1 MKKIALL
8 LLLAAS
14 FSMPAFAAD
23 GAESIKLISYN
34 LRNSHGKDGDN
45 VWMKRRHATPE
56 MIRREAPDV
65 FGVQEGLIDQLHYI
79 DAECPQYARVGVG
92 RDDGAEKGEFM
103 AVYYLRDRFE
113 LLDSGTFWLSETPD
127 KVSRGWDGACNRT
140 VTWVE
145 LKDRKSGKE
154 FFYFNTHLDHKGKA
168 AREEG
173 VKLLIEKIH
182 EIAGK
187 KAPAIVGG
195 DFNTPVDSPIFKPL
209 TFKWSP
215 ARAKAATTDH
225 KGTFS
230 RFGSAPTPS
239 SSATST
245 TAASSKCQL
254 FATLDGNYGR
264 LHFGPLPIHRDGLHT
279 LKHEKS
285 RSANSGF
292 FHRHT
297 PATPYPFRLR
307 RTTTDTAATISRMPA
322 APFAVK
328 GSAKTQTPITTAVSG
343 SMAPKIEVSVGPMLL
358 TACTSAM
365 FETAVAGDGHTEDIE
380 PRMRVG
386 LKTHAAR
393 QQAPGDEKQRTE
405 GHHAAGQHR
414 GVDLHR
420 AAPAHAHDVT
430 AVGDDRDGR
439 RNDPQRRVAVR
450 EIDVA
455 QRQQH
460 RADDRHADRRE
471 GPRRTAFAEE
481 THHHDGHDQ
490 RIHEVNRRGHPA
502 GDVLIGDHQAQ
513 RRRSA
518 EQAQQEHRAQFA
530 PPEAEIAPP
539 PAGRRLPDTTTPP
552 PAVGRDLERRI
563 THAQQ
568 QQGEQRGQSECRRGE
583 SRPENAFDTQHKK
596 LVWSRKN
603 KKYIA
608 IPHSPG

>member
-23 GAESIKLISYN
+23 GAEPIKLISYN
-34 LRNSHGKDGDN
+34 LRTSHGKDGDN

-65 FGVQEGLIDQLHYI
+65 FGVQEGLIDQLQYI

-173 VKLLIEKIH
+173 VKLLIGKIH

-209 TFKWSP
+209 TKYMVS

-225 KGTFS
+225 KGTFNG
-230 RFGSAPTPS
+230 FGSAPDTIVIDHLYYRGKL
-239 SSATST
+239 
-245 TAASSKCQL
+245 KCRL
-254 FATLDGNYGR
+254 FATLDGNYGAPYISD
-264 LHFGPLPIHRDGLHT
+264 HYPIASSPYR
-279 LKHEKS
+279 HEKS
-285 RSANSGF
+285 RSSHSGIF
-292 FHRHT
+292 RVAARR
-297 PATPYPFRLR
+297 PAPGYPFRLR

-328 GSAKTQTPITTAVSG
+328 GSAKTQMPITTAVSG

-358 TACTSAM
+358 MACTSAM
-365 FETAVAGDGHTEDIE
+365 FETAVAGMAT
-380 PRMRVG
+380 PRM
-386 LKTHAAR
+386 
-393 QQAPGDEKQRTE
+393 
-405 GHHAAGQHR
+405 
-414 GVDLHR
+414 
-420 AAPAHAHDVT
+420 
-430 AVGDDRDGR
+430 
-439 RNDPQRRVAVR
+439 
-450 EIDVA
+450 
-455 QRQQH
+455 
-460 RADDRHADRRE
+460 
-471 GPRRTAFAEE
+471 
-481 THHHDGHDQ
+481 
-490 RIHEVNRRGHPA
+490 
-502 GDVLIGDHQAQ
+502 
-513 RRRSA
+513 
-518 EQAQQEHRAQFA
+518 
-530 PPEAEIAPP
+530 
-539 PAGRRLPDTTTPP
+539 
-552 PAVGRDLERRI
+552 
-563 THAQQ
+563 
-568 QQGEQRGQSECRRGE
+568 
-583 SRPENAFDTQHKK
+583 
-596 LVWSRKN
+596 
-603 KKYIA
+603 
-608 IPHSPG
+608 